1 MTYGLKNT
9 IYDWRAGNANG
20 RTQTYKR
27 KKMKDRTH
35 PSSHQG
41 AVGLVTPAWLD
52 LAWPGLTWGVVSL
65 RDSRLFSF
73 VVFFFFLV
81 VYWKSL
87 FIFFPV
93 FFSNRGRENRIFRCD
108 FASHWEV
115 RSVRP
120 SVGPV
125 LFLNA
130 EKRVFWGWKCYRE
143 QWGAFYVPR
152 RSTLVFSFFNKTR
165 FFFAGMI
172 FFPGRRGLRMSFKTL
187 RLKTVALIW
196 RKFFEERWQ
205 NLFH

>member
-73 VVFFFFLV
+73 VVFFSF
-81 VYWKSL
+81 SL
-87 FIFFPV
+87 FTERVYLYFFPCFSAIGEGRTAFLDATSHLTERSGPFV
-93 FFSNRGRENRIFRCD
+93 RRSVPCYFWTPKNAFFEGENVIVNNGAHFMYLGDLHLFFPFLTKRDFFSRGWF
-108 FASHWEV
+108 
-115 RSVRP
+115 
-120 SVGPV
+120 
-125 LFLNA
+125 
-130 EKRVFWGWKCYRE
+130 
-143 QWGAFYVPR
+143 
-152 RSTLVFSFFNKTR
+152 FSPE
-165 FFFAGMI
+165 G
-172 FFPGRRGLRMSFKTL
+172 
-187 RLKTVALIW
+187 
-196 RKFFEERWQ
+196 ED
-205 NLFH
+205 